1 MKVNN
6 SNLLTKLA
14 GIVGVTG
21 IGLLIN
27 LPVGA
32 QEKLNQ
38 NPSVFAET
46 PYNRSQR
53 MLVNT
58 QYTPSE
64 PPVDATKQSR
74 KKKKVQP
81 ISQNRG
87 LNPSPRILQEC
98 PYNRSACPG
107 AGSSTPVTPPGTAPT
122 PPGGEVVPPT
132 PSVTPT
138 PDVSPTPSVTPT
150 PDVSPT
156 PSVTPTPDVSPT
168 PSVTP
173 TPGGRT
179 KPSTTPRG
187 STDSGKNIVAVATAN
202 GSFKTLTQA
211 LKAAGLVETL
221 QGKGPF
227 TVFAPTDA
235 AFAELPKDAV
245 RDLLKPENKEVL
257 LKILGY
263 HVVQGQVLSTDLKSG
278 EVKSSE
284 GGSIT
289 VKVDPTTG
297 VTVND
302 AKVIQPD
309 IKASNGVIHVIDKV
323 ILPPDL

>member
-38 NPSVFAET
+38 EPSVFAET

-53 MLVNT
+53 VLVNT
-58 QYTPSE
+58 QYTKSE
-64 PPVDATKQSR
+64 PALDATKQNSPKKR
-74 KKKKVQP
+74 KIQP
-81 ISQNRG
+81 VSQNRG
-87 LNPSPRILQEC
+87 LNPAPSILQEC

-107 AGSSTPVTPPGTAPT
+107 GSGSSTPVAPPETAPT
-122 PPGGEVVPPT
+122 PSGPEVTPP
-132 PSVTPT
+132 PT
-138 PDVSPTPSVTPT
+138 PDVSPTPP
-150 PDVSPT
+150 
-156 PSVTPTPDVSPT
+156 VTPTPDVSPT

-179 KPSTTPRG
+179 KPSTTPGG
-187 STDSGKNIVAVATAN
+187 SSSSKNIVEVAQAN

-257 LKILGY
+257 VKILTY
-263 HVVQGQVLSTDLKSG
+263 HVVSGQVLSTDLKSG

-284 GGSIT
+284 GGAIN

-302 AKVIQPD
+302 ASVVQAD
-309 IKASNGVIHVIDKV
+309 IKTSNGVIHVINKV